1 MSAELFPEPEPEE
14 PDGSGLG
21 GDGQDG
27 WEDEQFQQQ
36 GLFVTLPAEE
46 VTLEGFAEGG
56 RADTMA
62 PGALLAGILA
72 AVAGDEQDLSQLG
85 DDQLIGVLSGVRR
98 MESLYAWTKLA
109 AMRELASRPRRQDY
123 AADEISCA
131 FTLSWMSVAG
141 EIGYAED
148 VARRLPQCFAALRL
162 GRLDPVQLRI
172 IEEKTRILSDA
183 DAAVADAQLAGAAA
197 GKTYGELRALAHR
210 LVLKLDPDAVRKRKE
225 AARRDAN
232 VRCFR
237 EESGNAGITG
247 REMPSVE
254 VLAAMQHISERA
266 RQLREAGIPGTL
278 EDLKVRAL
286 LDLLREQDSRL
297 LLDEMAGEDDPDA
310 GDPADPG
317 TPDSSQD
324 GSGAGAGARD
334 SACDDGDLF
343 GDDPEADDPE
353 ADDPEDE
360 DPEDGDSGDGGPGG
374 RGGSG
379 GPGSPGGPGGGGPG
393 RAGAGPVLAAL
404 VNITIPYTIWHGD
417 TGPPGE
423 VGGFGILDHP
433 DTRQAAAAAARSPD
447 SRWCIT
453 LLDPVGTAAAH
464 GCAPGPRHW
473 PDGPPGF
480 RTPQEL
486 AENLKIKNLD
496 EVIRGPCD
504 HSHEED
510 RYRPSRRLQ
519 HLIRAR
525 NATCTAPGCGR
536 RAATCD
542 LDHTDPRQEGGRTCE
557 CNLAPLCRHHHLCK
571 HTEGWS
577 LEQPEPGVLKWRT
590 PAGRSYTTTP
600 TQYAS

>member
-14 PDGSGLG
+14 PDGPGLG

-46 VTLEGFAEGG
+46 VTLEGFCEGG

-72 AVAGDEQDLSQLG
+72 AVAGDEHDLSQLG

-109 AMRELASRPRRQDY
+109 AMRELASRPRREDY

-131 FTLSWMSVAG
+131 FYLSWMSVAG

-183 DAAVADAQLAGAAA
+183 DAAIADAQLAGAAA
-197 GKTYGELRALAHR
+197 GKTYGELLAHR

-225 AARRDAN
+225 AARREAN

-266 RQLREAGIPGTL
+266 RQLREAGMPGTL

-297 LLDEMAGEDDPDA
+297 LLDEMTGDGGPGGE
-310 GDPADPG
+310 
-317 TPDSSQD
+317 
-324 GSGAGAGARD
+324 
-334 SACDDGDLF
+334 DGDL
-343 GDDPEADDPE
+343 GDEKHADQDLEDSATGESDLFDGDPDEDDH
-353 ADDPEDE
+353 PEDGGPE
-360 DPEDGDSGDGGPGG
+360 NGEPEDGDFDDGGPGDGGPGG
-374 RGGSG
+374 RGG
-379 GPGSPGGPGGGGPG
+379 PGGGGPG
-393 RAGAGPVLAAL
+393 GGPGRGGPGTGPVLAAL

-453 LLDPVGTAAAH
+453 LLDPDGTAAAH
-464 GCAPGPRHW
+464 GCAPGPRYW

-542 LDHTDPRQEGGRTCE
+542 LDHTEPRQEGGRTCP

-577 LEQPEPGVLKWRT
+577 LEQPEPGVLRWHT
-590 PAGRSYTTTP
+590 PAGRTYTTGP